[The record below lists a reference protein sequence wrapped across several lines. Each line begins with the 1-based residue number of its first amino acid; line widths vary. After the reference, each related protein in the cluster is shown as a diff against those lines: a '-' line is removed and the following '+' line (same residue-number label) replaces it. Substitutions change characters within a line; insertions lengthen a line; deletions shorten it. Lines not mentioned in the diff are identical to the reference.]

1 MFHGLK
7 NFAGT
12 LFSKAS
18 DGFEASLRHPGADP
32 KAGRDALTLAALTE
46 QAKVADVRQRPGTVP
61 SAARLTP
68 EQERRR
74 IDDMPIP

>member
-1 MFHGLK
+1 MFKALR
-7 NFAGT
+7 NFADH
-12 LFSKAS
+12 LFTKSS

-46 QAKVADVRQRPGTVP
+46 QAKVADVRQRPGAVP
-61 SAARLTP
+61 TAPRLTP